1 MIDTFKSI
9 YRRGISFVGIAKVW
23 DDLLGQSP
31 EEDFPEWG
39 SKKDWLLDSEKSRR
53 RIFKVEKWFFLENAN
68 EMISV
73 YDYES
78 VVV

>member
-39 SKKDWLLDSEKSRR
+39 SKKD
-53 RIFKVEKWFFLENAN
+53 
-68 EMISV
+68 
-73 YDYES
+73 
-78 VVV
+78 